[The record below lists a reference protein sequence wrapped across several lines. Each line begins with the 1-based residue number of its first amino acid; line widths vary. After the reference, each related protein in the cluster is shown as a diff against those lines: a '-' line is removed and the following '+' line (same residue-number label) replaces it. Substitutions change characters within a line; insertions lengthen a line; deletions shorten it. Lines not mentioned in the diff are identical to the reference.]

1 MDARAAERSQPREH
15 GIPPVLL
22 RCELAAIGGSGLV
35 LAAACWELQRLGNFV
50 ETPRAFLVLFTI
62 AFAAYAAGA
71 TVSARLRGSVPVTI
85 IVAVGIGCRLIFL
98 PTAPSLSTD
107 AYRYVWDA
115 RVASAGFDPYAYPPT
130 APELAGLRDAWIYPH
145 LNHKTWLTVYP
156 PVAEAL
162 FRAVYR
168 IAPDNVLAIKGAF
181 GLAEVLALVTLALW
195 LRALGLPPGRLTIY
209 AWNPL
214 LLVEIWG
221 SGHLDALVILA
232 VVAAALASA
241 RGRDELAAVF
251 LGLGTLVKLYP
262 AVLLLLLPGR
272 RRPVVL
278 VLFATVIVVG
288 TLASGGLG
296 AWPVGPIG
304 RYVVDEY
311 FNPGL
316 VRSLVNN
323 PKLALAASFG
333 WILAVAALGG
343 ARDLA
348 TRAVPMVA
356 GVIVLA
362 PNVFPWY
369 AVWLIP
375 FLAVAPSIPLIA
387 FTGAVAFSYAFFLS
401 DPWSIPWW
409 ARAVEVVPVAAAAVA
424 MLRHGSSGIH
434 RILRVLRRPPRPGV
448 SADVR

>member
-1 MDARAAERSQPREH
+1 MSASIRQVMSQGAGPT
-15 GIPPVLL
+15 GVLVG
-22 RCELAAIGGSGLV
+22 AGVV
-35 LAAACWELQRLGNFV
+35 LAAACWELSRLANLV
-50 ETPRAFLVLFTI
+50 ETPRTFLALFTV

-71 TVSARLRGSVPVTI
+71 TASARLRRPAPVAI
-85 IVAVGIGCRLIFL
+85 ILAVGIGCRLILL

-115 RVASAGFDPYAYPPT
+115 RVASAGLDPYAYPPT
-130 APELAGLRDAWIYPH
+130 APELAEVRDARIYPH

-156 PVAEAL
+156 PVAETL

-168 IAPDNVLAIKGAF
+168 IAPDSVLAIKGTF
-181 GLAEVLALVTLALW
+181 GLAEVLALVAVGFW
-195 LRALGLPPGRLTIY
+195 LRALGLPLGRLTIY

-232 VVAAALASA
+232 VTAAALASA
-241 RGRDELAAVF
+241 RARDGLAAVF

-278 VLFATVIVVG
+278 ALFAAVIVVG
-288 TLASGGLG
+288 TLASGGPG

-316 VRSLVNN
+316 VRSLVNE
-323 PKLALAASFG
+323 PKLALAASIG
-333 WILAVAALGG
+333 WVLAVAALNG
-343 ARDLA
+343 ARDVT

-369 AVWLIP
+369 VVWLVP
-375 FLAVAPSIPLIA
+375 FLTVAPSVPWIA
-387 FTGAVAFSYAFFLS
+387 FTGTVAVSYAFFLS
-401 DPWSIPWW
+401 DPWNIPWW
-409 ARAVEVVPVAAAAVA
+409 ARAVEAAPVAAAVLMAA
-424 MLRHGSSGIH
+424 PRAAE
-434 RILRVLRRPPRPGV
+434 RIRSVLVSPRG
-448 SADVR
+448 